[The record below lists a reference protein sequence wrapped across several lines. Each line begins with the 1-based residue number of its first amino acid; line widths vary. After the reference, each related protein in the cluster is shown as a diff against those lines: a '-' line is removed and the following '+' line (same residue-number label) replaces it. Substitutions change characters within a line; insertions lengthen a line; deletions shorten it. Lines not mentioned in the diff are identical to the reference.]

1 MEEEIKKEII
11 GKSGFPLYVDYW
23 EKYFSQ
29 MSGEQV
35 KECLKIIFHFNIN
48 FEVLGSDDLAVK
60 MVAITIID
68 NLKRDAQKRIKQ
80 SKASRDNGLLGGR
93 PKKDDKP
100 EKPKKT
106 QDKPKKPNGL
116 SENKEN
122 LELQFEEFW
131 KLYRPIHTGRGNKE
145 NSKELFFKA
154 IKKDTLDNIAKGLD
168 GYMKHCWSKNTYT
181 KSVEAWLRNEGWK
194 DDYNGIAEPA
204 RGKVAELRD
213 VFQQFIDQDN
223 D

>member
-213 VFQQFIDQDN
+213 VFKQFLDQDN